1 MFFFLLKYLK
11 YILFSGNKYIAPENI
26 LPSMSGDYYSIL
38 GVTSNAS
45 INDIKKAYV
54 LIFTFLQHFVNQRSI

>member
-1 MFFFLLKYLK
+1 MCFLLKLPK

-26 LPSMSGDYYSIL
+26 LHSMSGDYYCIL
-38 GVTSNAS
+38 GVSSNAS

-54 LIFTFLQHFVNQRSI
+54 TFLFFY